1 MKFSV
6 TNEVFNNVIKS
17 KILNVVSWSHGAHC
31 GRGGGEGTPRGGPLP
46 KKKGQTP
53 PVNELHLSHFW
64 N

>member
-31 GRGGGEGTPRGGPLP
+31 GRGGGDGTQRDGPLP
-46 KKKGQTP
+46 KKNRHTP
-53 PVNELHLSHFW
+53 HVTDLHLSRSAT
-64 N
+64 

>member
-31 GRGGGEGTPRGGPLP
+31 GRGGG
-46 KKKGQTP
+46 
-53 PVNELHLSHFW
+53 
-64 N
+64 